1 MPETCR
7 HEGRTFYTCRPH
19 GRKCYSD
26 QSDAMLL
33 RLQNSIQAMTSTVHD
48 QERIANNLANAN
60 TIGFKRDR
68 TFREALNEHYDV
80 EGAPRSDRETTQW
93 AALEQ
98 GPLESTGN
106 PLDLAIN
113 GDGFFVLSNEES
125 GELQY
130 TRAGRFILDAEGIL
144 RDPTGL
150 QVEGDGGPIQ
160 FPPTAETIEIAAD
173 GSIRA
178 DGSSIGKLRLVS
190 FENPMNLQRVGGA
203 SFSAAGME
211 PIDVENPAVV
221 QAHLEGSNVN
231 ALNEMS
237 EMIAHFRLFETQQKL
252 LQSTDQILGHIT
264 RELGKF

>member
-1 MPETCR
+1 
-7 HEGRTFYTCRPH
+7 
-19 GRKCYSD
+19 
-26 QSDAMLL
+26 MLL

-60 TIGFKRDR
+60 TIGYKRDR
-68 TFREALNEHYDV
+68 TFREALNEHIDV
-80 EGAPRSDRETTQW
+80 EGAPRSDRQMSQW

-106 PLDLAIN
+106 PLDLAIS
-113 GDGFFVLSNEES
+113 GEGFFVLSSEES
-125 GELQY
+125 GDLQF
-130 TRAGRFILDAEGIL
+130 TRAGRFILDADGVL

-160 FPPTAETIEIAAD
+160 FPPNVDKIEIDED

-178 DGSSIGKLRLVS
+178 DGNAIGRLRLVT

-203 SFSAAGME
+203 SFLAAGME
-211 PIDVENPAVV
+211 PLDVENPGVV
-221 QAHLEGSNVN
+221 QGHVEGSNVN
-231 ALNEMS
+231 ALTEMS

-252 LQSTDQILGHIT
+252 LQSTDQILGNIT